1 MSLTVALDDPKSS
14 SNAFFDEHLPHH
26 EPFIRPW
33 MKALQRRAYT
43 TTMPATRAPHLI
55 GAAIEIRI
63 GLDLA
68 QVLPYVDLV
77 TAITSAAGRDTI
89 RALGYEPPP
98 GSDEDLTAW
107 RKVAAPNDHGLSN
120 DHDHQVRAATLCW
133 QMAYI
138 ESIAHVLSKTA
149 LGTPDNLTAFWTQVH
164 PDPPTES
171 VDVLLGLWRKYHGAA
186 RSTLTGFGEPTTIRP
201 SFANRFAVG
210 DLLLGNTLIEVKC
223 ELRPEASLART
234 LRQVVACALADSDDE
249 LSIKNVGVYHAYEG
263 SLIHWPLEEV
273 LKGLC
278 ATGHASLAELRARFT
293 DTIAAERQSIEK
305 RNAR

>member
-1 MSLTVALDDPKSS
+1 MSLTVALDDPRSS
-14 SNAFFDEHLPHH
+14 SNAFFDKHLPHY
-26 EPFIRPW
+26 EPFTRPW
-33 MKALQRRAYT
+33 MKTLRRRAWT
-43 TTMPATRAPHLI
+43 KTRPASRAPHLV
-55 GAAIEIRI
+55 GAAIEIRV

-68 QVLPYVDLV
+68 QVLPYGDLV
-77 TAITSAAGRDTI
+77 TAITSTAGRDTI
-89 RALGYEPPP
+89 RALGYEPPA

-107 RKVAAPNDHGLSN
+107 RKVAAPNDHHLSN

-138 ESIAHVLSKTA
+138 ESIAHALSKTA
-149 LGTPDNLTAFWTQVH
+149 LDTPDNLSAFWTQVH
-164 PDPPTES
+164 PDPPAES
-171 VDVLLGLWRKYHGAA
+171 IDVLLGLWHKYHGAA
-186 RSTLTGFGEPTTIRP
+186 RSTLTGFGGPTTIRP
-201 SFANRFAVG
+201 SFASLFAVG
-210 DLLLGNTLIEVKC
+210 DLLLGDTLIEVKC

-263 SLIHWPLEEV
+263 SLVHWPLEQV
-273 LKGLC
+273 LQRLSP
-278 ATGHASLAELRARFT
+278 TGHTSLAELRACFT